1 MQPGMSNMQPT
12 PGYKG
17 NEPAHGDPLPG
28 DAKAMAGRPQLVRRL
43 IALLSRRHSKPQV

>member
-28 DAKAMAGRPQLVRRL
+28 DATPLAGRVPLVRRL
-43 IALLSRRHSKPQV
+43 IAMVSRSHSRPKG